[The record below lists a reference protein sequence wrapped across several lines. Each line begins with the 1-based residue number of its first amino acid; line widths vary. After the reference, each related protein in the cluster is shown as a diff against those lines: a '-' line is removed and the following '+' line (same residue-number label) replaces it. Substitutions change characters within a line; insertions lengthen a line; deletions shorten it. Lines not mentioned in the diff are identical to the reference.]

1 MSSLICGDSSAAYT
15 SFRGGGLLA
24 NYDKALTKTCVF
36 AIIYL
41 CKLSSLNSLYLVFK
55 NLNSLFKNSKKKK
68 GNEPTHVSS
77 LPFTFSQYFCL

>member
-1 MSSLICGDSSAAYT
+1 MSSLICGDSFATYT

-24 NYDKALTKTCVF
+24 NYDKALTKACVF

-55 NLNSLFKNSKKKK
+55 NLNSLFEKLQKRRATSL
-68 GNEPTHVSS
+68 HVVGS